1 MGSRRSRTRCGP
13 ATPPSAR
20 SKTSPG
26 SFEAG
31 SGARCE
37 HGGKRRG
44 SLGTTSPGSGRG
56 AERQPF
62 HTRSPHV
69 RPRSYA
75 AGTHRC
81 PPFHR
86 LYYYWLE
93 NRTEQLQGV
102 PRVKFRCDRD
112 ALSEALQTVQRGVS
126 SRPGIPALTGVRMEA
141 TEDGRLTLM
150 TTDLEVSARLSIE
163 VQVSEPG
170 VALVPARLVGDTV
183 KSLSDAPV
191 EFETDQSQ
199 ARLRCAAYEGSLRL
213 LPAEDFPA
221 LQEPSGVRIEVEAG
235 RFAEAVSQVA
245 RAASRDEARPVLT
258 GVLLEVSREGV
269 VLVATDSYRLAVRDL
284 VATADGEGKAIVPER
299 ALTEAGRAAAADEKA
314 TIEIFLDESQVAFKI
329 GELTLTSRLIEGEFP
344 NYRQLLPDQHE
355 SRLTISRQQ
364 LLDAVRR
371 VGLLAR
377 DTTPVRLEFNA
388 LGVKLSSSSPDLG
401 QAVET
406 VEARYEGEDL
416 TVAFNP
422 QYLADGL
429 TAANGEMIRLDV
441 RDGLKPGVVRGDGD
455 EFTYLVMPVRLP
467 AAVS

>member
-1 MGSRRSRTRCGP
+1 V
-13 ATPPSAR
+13 
-20 SKTSPG
+20 
-26 SFEAG
+26 
-31 SGARCE
+31 
-37 HGGKRRG
+37 
-44 SLGTTSPGSGRG
+44 GT
-56 AERQPF
+56 
-62 HTRSPHV
+62 
-69 RPRSYA
+69 
-75 AGTHRC
+75 
-81 PPFHR
+81 
-86 LYYYWLE
+86 
-93 NRTEQLQGV
+93 
-102 PRVKFRCDRD
+102 VKFRCDRD

-141 TEDGRLTLM
+141 LEGGELTLM

-163 VQVSEPG
+163 VQVTEPG
-170 VALVPARLVGDTV
+170 IALIPARLVGDTV

-191 EFETDQSQ
+191 EFETDQHQ
-199 ARLRCAAYEGSLRL
+199 ARLRCAAYEGTLRL
-213 LPAEDFPA
+213 LPVEDFPA
-221 LQEPSGVRIEVEAG
+221 LQEPSGVRISVEAG
-235 RFAEAVSQVA
+235 RFSEAVSQVG

-269 VLVATDSYRLAVRDL
+269 VLVATDSYRLSIREL
-284 VATADGEGKAIVPER
+284 VASADAEAKAIVPER
-299 ALTEAGRAAAADEKA
+299 ALAEAGRAAASDEKG
-314 TIEIFLDESQVAFKI
+314 TVELFVDDSQVSFKA
-329 GELTLTSRLIEGEFP
+329 GGLTLTSRLIEGEFP

-355 SRLTISRQQ
+355 SRLEISRQQ

-429 TAANGEMIRLDV
+429 TAASGDTIRLDV
-441 RDGLKPGVVRGDGD
+441 RDGLKPGVVRGEGD

-467 AAVS
+467 APVS